1 MSYNSKYTGAQVDG
15 LLERMENLQVGGRN
29 HYHEGLGIIC
39 MCPDGSYASPVRT
52 ETGFRMHTGLT
63 SLTAK
68 HTVRISNAIDA
79 NGWWTISFD
88 LATGSTST
96 SARAAATIDVCDGD
110 KSDTFEASGTEV
122 VHCVFS
128 VMVNNYTEAVYNF
141 VDIEIAGRTSV
152 PEVSNLQVER
162 GNVATDYRP
171 APDTTLTGT
180 SDSRPLAASAGK
192 VIGGRLDAL
201 EAWKGQ
207 WPCFCVPLRN
217 ITKGA
222 ATPAESQVTSGLMAM
237 YWVTQASNGTPTV
250 GGTSSTPVYG
260 HYGYML
266 SVSESTV
273 MLGNRTML
281 KVSVGP
287 MNDYG
292 NGFQVLT
299 TTGTDVTDKYVLNGI
314 VFGTK

>member
-29 HYHEGLGIIC
+29 HYHEGLGMIC
-39 MCPDGSYASPVRT
+39 MCPDGTYASPVRT
-52 ETGFRMHTGLT
+52 ETGFLMHTGLT
-63 SLTAK
+63 SLTAI
-68 HTVRISNAIDA
+68 HTVRISHAIDG
-79 NGWWTISFD
+79 NGWWTVSFD
-88 LATGSTST
+88 LSTGNNSTS
-96 SARAAATIDVCDGD
+96 SRAAATIDVCDGD

-152 PEVSNLQVER
+152 PEVSNLMVER
-162 GNVATDYRP
+162 GNMASEYEP
-171 APDTTLTGT
+171 APEDMV
-180 SDSRPLAASAGK
+180 SASAGK
-192 VIGGRLDAL
+192 ALEERLDAL

-207 WPCFCVPLRN
+207 WPFFCVPLRN

-222 ATPAESQVTSGLMAM
+222 ATPDISQMTEGFMAV
-237 YWVTQASNGTPTV
+237 YWITQASNGTPTV

-273 MLGNRTML
+273 MLGNRTTL

-299 TTGTDVTDKYVLNGI
+299 TTGTDVTDQYVLNGI
-314 VFGTK
+314 IFGTK